1 MKRAITTTRILK
13 TRARFRPLIEYLDDQ
28 FAAFVN
34 DNSAAEMAEWV
45 LVVAF
50 VLASTFV
57 IYDHILTAQ
66 LNDAV
71 DQIGSRILDAASGN
85 LGGTW
90 LDEFAHMSPAL
101 IFVLALFV
109 TIAADFDLQTRRIP
123 NELLIIGLAVALYPL

>member
-1 MKRAITTTRILK
+1 MKLAVTTPRVLRN
-13 TRARFRPLIEYLDDQ
+13 RARFHPLIEYLDSKRGV
-28 FAAFVN
+28 FIN
-34 DNSAAEMAEWV
+34 DTSGAEMAERV

-85 LGGTW
+85 LGGT
-90 LDEFAHMSPAL
+90 
-101 IFVLALFV
+101 
-109 TIAADFDLQTRRIP
+109 
-123 NELLIIGLAVALYPL
+123 